1 MLQMSFLRFNFLT
14 WFVFNGSSMAVSVNI
29 CFSYENRTEGH
40 RDIVQVLFCIKF
52 HFIILSMS
60 FFYDLAIINDKKV
73 ILHNTSGF
81 IVSYILFHNVANVFF
96 YD

>member
-1 MLQMSFLRFNFLT
+1 
-14 WFVFNGSSMAVSVNI
+14 MALPVNI
-29 CFSYENRTEGH
+29 YFSYDNRTEGH

-52 HFIILSMS
+52 HFIMLSMS

-96 YD
+96 TI